1 MMVPQKIKN
10 RIIIRPSKLT
20 SVYTSKIIKTK
31 VLKRYLH
38 TPFHKSTIH
47 SKQEVKAIQ
56 ESFGGRMNE
65 QNVIYMMKYNSAL
78 TRKEIL
84 SQATT
89 WMNLEDIILS

>member
-1 MMVPQKIKN
+1 M
-10 RIIIRPSKLT
+10 
-20 SVYTSKIIKTK
+20 
-31 VLKRYLH
+31 H

-89 WMNLEDIILS
+89 WMNLEDIMNEISLSQKDKYSMIPPIRSV

>member
-1 MMVPQKIKN
+1 M
-10 RIIIRPSKLT
+10 
-20 SVYTSKIIKTK
+20 
-31 VLKRYLH
+31 H

-89 WMNLEDIILS
+89 WMNLEDIVLNEIIQSQKNKYGMIPFI

>member
-1 MMVPQKIKN
+1 MEEREIKELVIYHITQQIYYHPIQKIEN
-10 RIIIRPSKLT
+10 RYSGK
-20 SVYTSKIIKTK
+20 
-31 VLKRYLH
+31 YLYRNI
-38 TPFHKSTIH
+38 HKSTIH

>member
-1 MMVPQKIKN
+1 M
-10 RIIIRPSKLT
+10 
-20 SVYTSKIIKTK
+20 
-31 VLKRYLH
+31 H

-89 WMNLEDIILS
+89 WMNLEDIISLSEISQSQKNRYNTISLT